1 MSYAEHTTSFKPF
14 RLVKITRSQRE
25 EKEEV
30 PPNLFTYAE
39 VATHST
45 EEDCWLI
52 IDGKVYDVTSW

>member
-1 MSYAEHTTSFKPF
+1 MSSADYATSFKPF
-14 RLVKITRSQRE
+14 PLVEITRTQCE
-25 EKEEV
+25 DKEEV
-30 PPNLFTYAE
+30 PPNFFTNAE